1 MASLMS
7 GKKKFKAIAIHKGI
21 LKYLTK
27 QVDIP
32 TEEEAENY
40 EYKMKIYEVNAKAC
54 NFLIISLTEIPFG
67 MVRQCDENTH
77 DIWEEL
83 IDKYYLSYKK
93 QESLNK
99 LTSRWNNCKIKDISL
114 DPEIWFNALYNLNL
128 KFKNIKEKYEK
139 DEYELKAYVFDVLHE
154 E

>member
-1 MASLMS
+1 
-7 GKKKFKAIAIHKGI
+7 
-21 LKYLTK
+21 
-27 QVDIP
+27 
-32 TEEEAENY
+32 
-40 EYKMKIYEVNAKAC
+40 MKIYEVNAKAC

-99 LTSRWNNCKIKDISL
+99 LTSRWNNCKILVWSGSAMI
-114 DPEIWFNALYNLNL
+114 
-128 KFKNIKEKYEK
+128 
-139 DEYELKAYVFDVLHE
+139 H
-154 E
+154 